1 MTKNITKFLLLFCV
15 LQKAFVLSSAEAEVY
30 VVHGKRGVITFTS
43 RKPEGSS
50 FEVFKPTR
58 FPISKY
64 KSFAS
69 GRWSATPKTSDFD
82 GLIQQMSA
90 QHSLDP
96 ALVKAMVHVESSF
109 NPTAR
114 SRCGA
119 MGLMQLM
126 PQTAKRFGV
135 WNAYAPEQNVKGGT
149 KYLRWLL
156 DRYKGDERKAVA
168 AYNAG
173 EGAVDDYG
181 TVPPY
186 NETQTYVKRVALMK
200 SAYQNFQIK
209 KS

>member
-1 MTKNITKFLLLFCV
+1 MLSKGKKIL
-15 LQKAFVLSSAEAEVY
+15 FVLLIAFSFSAPSQAEVY
-30 VVHGKRGVITFTS
+30 VVKGKRGVVTFTS
-43 RKPEGSS
+43 RKPEGKDY
-50 FEVFKPTR
+50 EIFKSAR
-58 FPISKY
+58 YPISKFRSWGTS
-64 KSFAS
+64 KWAAIP
-69 GRWSATPKTSDFD
+69 RLSDFD
-82 GLIQQMSA
+82 NMIQFAASE
-90 QHSLDP
+90 HSLDP
-96 ALVKAMVHVESSF
+96 ALVKAVVHVESAF

-114 SRCGA
+114 SRMGA

-126 PQTAKRFGV
+126 PGTARRFGV
-135 WNAYAPEQNVKGGT
+135 WNAYAPEQNLKGGT

-186 NETQTYVKRVALMK
+186 SETQTYVKRVAQMT
-200 SAYQNFQIK
+200 SAYRNFSTK

>member
-1 MTKNITKFLLLFCV
+1 MLNHAKKILLIL
-15 LQKAFVLSSAEAEVY
+15 LIALSCLPFAQAEVY
-30 VVHGKRGVITFTS
+30 VVKGKRGVITFTS
-43 RKPEGSS
+43 RKPEGTA
-50 FEVFKPTR
+50 FEVFKPAR
-58 FPISKY
+58 YPISRFRSWGTSKW
-64 KSFAS
+64 AAVP
-69 GRWSATPKTSDFD
+69 RQSDFD
-82 GLIQQMSA
+82 KMIDFAAS

-96 ALVKAMVHVESSF
+96 ALVKAVVHVESAF

-114 SRCGA
+114 SRMGA

-126 PQTAKRFGV
+126 PGTAKRFGV
-135 WNAYAPEQNVKGGT
+135 WNAYAPEQNLKGGT

-186 NETQTYVKRVALMK
+186 SETQTYVKRVAQMT
-200 SAYQNFQIK
+200 SAYRQFGIK